1 MVLDTSE
8 KYDLANLIEY
18 QDNSVVSIELM
29 KKQTGTVTLFAF
41 DKGEGLSEHTA
52 PFDAMIQVLD
62 GTLELTL
69 GGQLY
74 TINEGEMII
83 MPRDVPHALLAQTK
97 LKILLTMIKS

>member
-8 KYDLANLIEY
+8 KYDLVNLIEY

>member
-41 DKGEGLSEHTA
+41 DNGEGLSEHTA

-74 TINEGEMII
+74 TINDGEMII